1 MCQEN
6 PVFIVCEKPL
16 TWLKER
22 HDVILA
28 KDKELRADNK
38 ALQAER
44 MNLDNAE
51 QIMMFLCKRM
61 KLLVTPP
68 TS

>member
-1 MCQEN
+1 
-6 PVFIVCEKPL
+6 L

-38 ALQAER
+38 VLQAER

-51 QIMMFLCKRM
+51 QIIMFLCKRM
-61 KLLVTPP
+61 KLSDSTYIIG
-68 TS
+68 T

>member
-22 HDVILA
+22 HVILA
-28 KDKELRADNK
+28 KDKELRVDNK

-44 MNLDNAE
+44 MNLDKAE
-51 QIMMFLCKRM
+51 QIIMFLCKRM

>member
-38 ALQAER
+38 VLQAER

-51 QIMMFLCKRM
+51 QIIMFLCKRM
-61 KLLVTPP
+61 KLLVTP
-68 TS
+68 

>member
-44 MNLDNAE
+44 MNLDKAE
-51 QIMMFLCKRM
+51 QIIMFLCKRM